1 MRAHFRLS
9 QGDKLSLN
17 KAVFWIKHMNKID
30 AFVLAGEGEKMAH
43 YTPLLEKGGVTNK
56 ALIPLAGKP
65 MVHYILKALNDAE
78 TINSITVVG
87 LKDSELKFEF
97 SKPVE
102 FIKGGKTTFESIT
115 GVVRHIAKNSDESK
129 YVLSCSCDTPL
140 ITSEMIDKYV
150 SSLDLSK
157 NVDYYFPI
165 VYEQVLIDRFPD
177 VTKMLLKFKDGLFY
191 GGDLHLFK
199 LSTILHR
206 EKILKDI
213 LDNRKNFFKIA
224 RIFSL
229 KLIFRYLF
237 NRLTIELAQDR
248 FKTLLDLNL
257 SVSVFDF
264 PDICVDLDY
273 EKDVDEFDRLCALP
287 PRKLEPDEG
296 VTFIHKYLD

>member
-1 MRAHFRLS
+1 
-9 QGDKLSLN
+9 
-17 KAVFWIKHMNKID
+17 MNKID

-78 TINSITVVG
+78 TISSITVVG
-87 LKDSELKFEF
+87 LTSSELKFEF

-102 FIKGGKTTFESIT
+102 YIKGGATTFESIT
-115 GVVRHIAKNSDESK
+115 GVVRHIAKNTDESK
-129 YVLSCSCDTPL
+129 YILSCSCDTPL

-165 VYEQVLIDRFPD
+165 VWKNVLKSRYPV
-177 VTKMLLKFKDGLFY
+177 VTKMLLKFTNGHFY

-206 EKILKDI
+206 EQVLKDI

-224 RIFSL
+224 KIFSF
-229 KLIFRYLF
+229 KLIFRFLL
-237 NRLTIELAQDR
+237 NRLNIGLAQDR
-248 FKTLLDLNL
+248 FKTILDLNL
-257 SVSVFDF
+257 SVSIFDF

-287 PRKLEPDEG
+287 PRKLGADEG

>member
-1 MRAHFRLS
+1 
-9 QGDKLSLN
+9 
-17 KAVFWIKHMNKID
+17 MNKID
-30 AFVLAGEGEKMAH
+30 AFVLAGEGEKMEH
-43 YTPLLEKGGVTNK
+43 YTALLEKGGVTNK

-78 TINSITVVG
+78 SINSITVVG
-87 LKDSELKFEF
+87 LTESELKFDF

-102 FIKGGKTTFESIT
+102 YIKGGKTTFESIT
-115 GVVRHIAKNSDESK
+115 GVVRHIAKNSEESK

-165 VYEQVLIDRFPD
+165 VWKQVLIDRYPN
-177 VTKMLLKFKDGLFY
+177 VSKMVLKFTDGHLY
-191 GGDLHLFK
+191 GGDLHLFR
-199 LSTILHR
+199 LSTILYR
-206 EKILKDI
+206 EEVLQEI
-213 LDNRKNFFKIA
+213 LDNRKNFLKIA
-224 RIFSL
+224 KIVSV

-237 NRLTIELAQDR
+237 NRLSVGIAQDR
-248 FKTLLDLNL
+248 FKTLFDLNL
-257 SVSVFDF
+257 SVSIFDF

-287 PRKLEPDEG
+287 PRKLGPEEG
-296 VTFIHKYLD
+296 VTFMHKYLD